1 MRSSPLLMRAAV
13 RAERLVYRIAGLPV
27 AVRQLFDRRSH
38 ASADVI
44 RGAYAIAYWQGGWD
58 TVAEIAIASLLWP
71 IGLLAA
77 CLWFTARNGASIR
90 KRENKGLARQFADQV
105 RLYFTAGVLPPW
117 YYIFRLYR
125 AQENAGAYL
134 QRSETK
140 AGIYPLLRR
149 SVWTELNDKK
159 LFADFC
165 TENGIHCVPYLLYL
179 DGSQA
184 PAALPD
190 YDLFVKPASGR
201 GGRGAERWDR
211 VAQGQF
217 VHSDGAPISAEALL
231 GHLKSRAQKCAIIV
245 QRRVEPHAE
254 LVELTSGALPT
265 IRVTSCLDERGEPEV
280 VGGVFRMAIGGNRT
294 VDNLHA
300 GGIAANVGLD
310 DGILSSASDLGID
323 SKLGWLDRH
332 PDTQARIAG
341 RPLPMWSETKA
352 LAIRAHRSFADR
364 VLVGWDIA
372 ITDDGPIV
380 VEGNSSPD
388 LDIVQRFGA
397 PICSSRFG
405 DLLAWHLLDR
415 GFTPFRTSASATCAK
430 AVSLGR

>member
-1 MRSSPLLMRAAV
+1 
-13 RAERLVYRIAGLPV
+13 
-27 AVRQLFDRRSH
+27 
-38 ASADVI
+38 
-44 RGAYAIAYWQGGWD
+44 
-58 TVAEIAIASLLWP
+58 
-71 IGLLAA
+71 
-77 CLWFTARNGASIR
+77 
-90 KRENKGLARQFADQV
+90 
-105 RLYFTAGVLPPW
+105 
-117 YYIFRLYR
+117 
-125 AQENAGAYL
+125 
-134 QRSETK
+134 
-140 AGIYPLLRR
+140 
-149 SVWTELNDKK
+149 
-159 LFADFC
+159 
-165 TENGIHCVPYLLYL
+165 
-179 DGSQA
+179 
-184 PAALPD
+184 
-190 YDLFVKPASGR
+190 
-201 GGRGAERWDR
+201 
-211 VAQGQF
+211 
-217 VHSDGAPISAEALL
+217 
-231 GHLKSRAQKCAIIV
+231 
-245 QRRVEPHAE
+245 
-254 LVELTSGALPT
+254 
-265 IRVTSCLDERGEPEV
+265 
-280 VGGVFRMAIGGNRT
+280 MAIGGNRT